1 MIAKPSREFPLM
13 KSLFQ
18 VAGLSLA
25 ASLPAVH
32 AAATPDSSLKKPNI
46 VFIFSD
52 DHSLQTIGAYGAR
65 LSEFCQANRLTPNLD
80 KLAAEGGLFRNSF
93 CGNSICSP
101 SRASVLT
108 GLHSHANGVR
118 TITGQP
124 PISPNLWTFPA
135 GLRAAGYQSYLV
147 GKWHLDKTIPT
158 FDDWLVL
165 PGQGHYF
172 NPLFQNSA
180 GKTVKMEGHVSDV
193 TTDLALDWLKQR
205 DTSKPFFLA
214 VHHKAPHR
222 TWEPPPRYA
231 TLLDGVEI
239 PEPATLFDD
248 YATRASPAREQ
259 KQSIEKS
266 LDLAKDLKIGPKY
279 AKDPLYAARNV
290 EFEKLRP
297 VGRALTKWKYQQY
310 LKDYLRCV
318 KSVDDNIGRIL
329 EELKKEGIDDQTIVI
344 YSSDQGFFNG
354 EHGWFDKRWIYD
366 ESLHMPFIIRWP
378 GVVKPGTRFTE
389 FIQNI
394 DYAPTFV
401 EMAGGTIPEG
411 LHGRS
416 LVPILRGESPPDWRK
431 SVYYHYY
438 GATYGE
444 ATHGVAAHYG
454 VRTDRYTLAHFYR
467 KDEWEL
473 YDNEKDPAQVQ
484 NVFADPAYAPAI
496 DELKAE
502 LTRLRELYQNSDD
515 ISPGQD
521 KPSNSNASE

>member
-1 MIAKPSREFPLM
+1 MKTVEFLPAIM
-13 KSLFQ
+13 
-18 VAGLSLA
+18 LA
-25 ASLPAVH
+25 ASLPAIH
-32 AAATPDSSLKKPNI
+32 AAEIPEASAKKPNI
-46 VFIFSD
+46 IFIFSD

-65 LSEFCQANRLTPNLD
+65 LSEFCTQHNITPNIN

-93 CGNSICSP
+93 CGNSICAP

-124 PISPNLWTFPA
+124 PIPENLWTFPK
-135 GLRAAGYQSYLV
+135 GLREAGYQNFLV
-147 GKWHLDKTIPT
+147 GKWHLDKTTPT

-165 PGQGHYF
+165 PGQGQYF

-180 GKTVKMEGHVSDV
+180 GKAVKTEGHVSDV
-193 TTDLALDWLKQR
+193 TTDFALDWLKKR
-205 DTSKPFFLA
+205 DSSKPFFLA
-214 VHHKAPHR
+214 IHHKAPHR

-231 TLLDGVEI
+231 SFLEDVEI

-248 YATRASPAREQ
+248 FSTRTSSAAEQ
-259 KQSIEKS
+259 KMGIEKNM
-266 LDLAKDLKIGPKY
+266 DLAKDLKIGPKH
-279 AKDPLYAARNV
+279 ANDPLYAARNA

-297 VGRALTKWKYQQY
+297 VGQALTRWKYQQY
-310 LKDYLRCV
+310 MKDYLRCV
-318 KSVDDNIGRIL
+318 KSVDDSIGRIV
-329 EELKKEGIDDQTIVI
+329 EELKREGIDKDTIVI

-378 GVVKPGTRFTE
+378 GVVKPGTRFDE

-401 EMAGGTIPEG
+401 EMAGGALPEG
-411 LHGRS
+411 LHGKS
-416 LVPILRGESPPDWRK
+416 LVPILRGQSPPDWRK
-431 SVYYHYY
+431 SIYYHYY

-454 VRTDRYTLAHFYR
+454 VRTARYTLAHFYR
-467 KDEWEL
+467 KNEWEL
-473 YDNEKDPAQVQ
+473 YDNEKDPEQVH
-484 NVFADPAYAPAI
+484 NVYADPAYSTVVG
-496 DELKAE
+496 ELKAE
-502 LTRLRELYQNSDD
+502 LTRLRELYHVTDD
-515 ISPGQD
+515 IPAA
-521 KPSNSNASE
+521 PE